1 MRRKITPSQEKFVL
15 NRKYK
20 QLVSELS
27 HYKRDAVYT
36 QLSYPEDLIEYGKDY
51 ANDGARYATYCFQ
64 RVEQIKKEL
73 AEVKKKLAWL
83 N

>member
-1 MRRKITPSQEKFVL
+1 MKRTLTPAQEKFVL

-20 QLVSELS
+20 KLVSDLAR
-27 HYKRDAVYT
+27 YKRDAVYT
-36 QLSYPEDLIEYGKDY
+36 QLSYPEDLIGHGQEY
-51 ANDGARYATYCFQ
+51 ANDCARYATYCLQ
-64 RVEQIKKEL
+64 RVEHIKQEL

>member
-1 MRRKITPSQEKFVL
+1 MRRKITPSQEKFVWK
-15 NRKYK
+15 RKYK

-27 HYKRDAVYT
+27 HYKRDAVYA
-36 QLSYPEDLIEYGKDY
+36 QLSHHDDLVEHGQEY
-51 ANDGARYATYCFQ
+51 ANDCARYETYCLQ
-64 RVEQIKKEL
+64 RVEHIKQEL